1 MASFTFDGTE
11 NRMRWDRRATG
22 FMEVWYLTLNHRDSG
37 AGLWLRYTITA
48 PFERLGPP
56 YCELWGF
63 FFDPDG
69 KLTFG
74 GRQRHPINR
83 LGGSNGADGTLV
95 RIADSW
101 LSESHIEGAVTS
113 EDRTLMWS
121 LDFEPA
127 GRCYQHLPAL
137 LRSRAE
143 KRFSTV
149 CSPNL
154 SVPFTGT
161 VSLDGMTF
169 EFDGERGCQSH
180 RWGRRHARS
189 WAWAHCSHFEGAR
202 DAVFEGL
209 AARTSIGPFPAP
221 TMTFLH
227 LTYEGEEMAF
237 NEIKWALKAKSRYE
251 MPTWAFTASNEDFR
265 ITGAARATIDRVMQV
280 TYHDPDGARHYCANS
295 EIADLA
301 VEIYRGDGNQWRHF
315 GSLTALRTAHVEFGR
330 SEPFIELPLIA

>member
-1 MASFTFDGTE
+1 MGAFTPKGTE
-11 NRMRWDRRATG
+11 NRMRWDRRRHG
-22 FMEVWYLTLNHRDSG
+22 FMEVWYSTLNHRDSG
-37 AGLWLRYTITA
+37 TGLWLRYTITA
-48 PFERLGPP
+48 PFERLGAP

-74 GRQRHPINR
+74 GKRRHPIEL
-83 LGGSNGADGTLV
+83 LGGSDSGALV
-95 RIADSW
+95 RIGDAW
-101 LSESHIEGAVTS
+101 LSENHLEGEVTS
-113 EDRTLMWS
+113 GERSLAWS

-127 GRCYQHLPAL
+127 DRCYQHLPPL

-143 KRFSTV
+143 KRVSTV

-154 SVPFTGT
+154 SVPFTGS
-161 VSLDGMTF
+161 VGLDGLSF

-189 WAWAHCSHFEGAR
+189 WAWAHCSRFEGAH

-209 AARTSIGPFPAP
+209 AARTVVGPLPAP
-221 TMTFLH
+221 TMTFL
-227 LTYEGEEMAF
+227 LLSYEGEEMAF

-251 MPTWAFTASNEDFR
+251 MPTWAFTARNEDFK
-265 ITGAARATIDRVMQV
+265 ITGAARATIDRLLQV
-280 TYHDPDGARHYCANS
+280 RYQDPDGAPHYCANS

-301 VEIYRGDGNQWRHF
+301 VEIYRLEGSQWRHF

-330 SEPFIELPLIA
+330 SEPFVELPLIV